1 MLRTCALVLA
11 VLLPTA
17 AAAQTVAQDV
27 PRPGTF
33 NDASAP
39 LKQVA
44 DGPPRALIRL
54 QAASVS
60 KPMLVAANANR
71 KIP

>member
-11 VLLPTA
+11 VLLPSA
-17 AAAQTVAQDV
+17 AAAQAVSQDV
-27 PRPGTF
+27 PRPGTY
-33 NDASAP
+33 NDVSAP
-39 LKQVA
+39 LKLAA

-54 QAASVS
+54 QAAGVS
-60 KPMLVAANANR
+60 KPVLVAANADR